1 MSCASAEASDLLKRI
16 AQPAPAGA
24 HIETLIRGVA
34 RKVGLSFSRAK
45 ALWYREAAVVRSEEM
60 DALRAAARARDEAEG
75 ELRQEYENLIARL
88 ELLERRLDASGP
100 DLGGA

>member
-1 MSCASAEASDLLKRI
+1 MNASAEASTLLKQL
-16 AQPAPAGA
+16 AEPAPAGA

-60 DALRAAARARDEAEG
+60 DALRVAARARDEAEG
-75 ELRQEYENLIARL
+75 ALRREYQAVLSRIEAI
-88 ELLERRLDASGP
+88 ERRLAERGSDMA
-100 DLGGA
+100 GA

>member
-1 MSCASAEASDLLKRI
+1 MSASVEASELLKRL
-16 AQPAPAGA
+16 AEPAPAGA

-60 DALRAAARARDEAEG
+60 DALRALARTRDEAEG
-75 ELRQEYENLIARL
+75 ELRWQFQDVMARIA
-88 ELLERRLDASGP
+88 EIERRLAEADAN
-100 DLGGA
+100 LRGG